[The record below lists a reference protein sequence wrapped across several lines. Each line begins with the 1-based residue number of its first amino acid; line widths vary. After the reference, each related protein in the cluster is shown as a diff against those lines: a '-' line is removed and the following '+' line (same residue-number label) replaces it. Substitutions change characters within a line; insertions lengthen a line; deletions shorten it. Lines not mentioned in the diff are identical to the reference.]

1 MSASLIGR
9 SGSRPFRLSTNS
21 VSTPLAGS
29 CFSSE
34 SAPRTFHHGIRRRG
48 GTIFGAALP
57 LDEPQVTAELGPV
70 NPDAVHD
77 HGQSTSQGHNRLF
90 QPAVPGDLHRPGLEP

>member
-9 SGSRPFRLSTNS
+9 SGSSAFRLSTNS

-34 SAPRTFHHGIRRRG
+34 SAPRPFHHGIRRRG

-57 LDEPQVTAELGPV
+57 GMSEG
-70 NPDAVHD
+70 
-77 HGQSTSQGHNRLF
+77 GQI
-90 QPAVPGDLHRPGLEP
+90 GDWPEIT

>member
-9 SGSRPFRLSTNS
+9 SGSSAFRLSTNS
-21 VSTPLAGS
+21 VSTSLAGS

-34 SAPRTFHHGIRRRG
+34 SAPRPFHHGIRRRG

-57 LDEPQVTAELGPV
+57 LDERQVQADIRSHLIRRPARDIIPPLGGTRV
-70 NPDAVHD
+70 
-77 HGQSTSQGHNRLF
+77 SSYRI
-90 QPAVPGDLHRPGLEP
+90 

>member
-1 MSASLIGR
+1 MYSTLVRFHDLMCLKSFARGSRRARAAYAEIGPKALPMSASLIGR
-9 SGSRPFRLSTNS
+9 SGSSAFRLSTNS

-34 SAPRTFHHGIRRRG
+34 SAPRPFHHGIRRRG

-57 LDEPQVTAELGPV
+57 LDE
-70 NPDAVHD
+70 
-77 HGQSTSQGHNRLF
+77 R
-90 QPAVPGDLHRPGLEP
+90 